1 MVGIICPLWS
11 RNCLPFWNTWV
22 YPWFLLNILVEFMW
36 FILSNHMSSLFLVPC
51 CDVRYDFSVKT
62 MFASSLV
69 PFVLPVVYIF
79 SNPTGVT
86 CWAGIANLS
95 GHLISTPDFSRIR
108 VARCL
113 FFCAMFCTSLFVLC
127 FGHFIACPSIYS
139 LWLPLSSFD
148 LRSLIAPF
156 VSSSFSLPCK
166 EPQTI
171 IPNELF
177 AIGNFWYFR
186 DIGLWELLYCFTRR
200 EHDTFCTRGVNNV
213 QSSSCTASRR
223 PSRLVLQATETL
235 CLISILLYSFRI
247 DLDYLVCN

>member
-95 GHLISTPDFSRIR
+95 EHLSSTPDFSRIR

-113 FFCAMFCTSLFVLC
+113 FFCAMFCTSLFVLLFWAFYC
-127 FGHFIACPSIYS
+127 LAFDLRSLISPFVLRFTVFDCSFRPYIYG
-139 LWLPLSSFD
+139 LWLPLSSVD
-148 LRSLIAPF
+148 LWSLIAPF
-156 VSSSFSLPCK
+156 VL
-166 EPQTI
+166 
-171 IPNELF
+171 
-177 AIGNFWYFR
+177 R
-186 DIGLWELLYCFTRR
+186 FTVS
-200 EHDTFCTRGVNNV
+200 DC
-213 QSSSCTASRR
+213 
-223 PSRLVLQATETL
+223 P
-235 CLISILLYSFRI
+235 FRI
-247 DLDYLVCN
+247 FKLFLALQGTTNDHS